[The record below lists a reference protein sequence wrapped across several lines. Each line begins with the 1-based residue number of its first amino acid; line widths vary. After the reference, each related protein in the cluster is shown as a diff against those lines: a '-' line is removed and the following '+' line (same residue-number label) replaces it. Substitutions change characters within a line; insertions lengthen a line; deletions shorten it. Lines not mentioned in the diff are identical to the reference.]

1 MIKKLKLRYI
11 NSANYHPLRRSDYH
25 PLQSGLARIIT
36 LNANAS
42 TYYAA
47 DKIEVYNQI
56 HNRYSISLLI
66 NTEKC
71 VICIG

>member
-1 MIKKLKLRYI
+1 MLFLKQKI
-11 NSANYHPLRRSDYH
+11 
-25 PLQSGLARIIT
+25 GLARIIT

-56 HNRYSISLLI
+56 NNRYSISLLI